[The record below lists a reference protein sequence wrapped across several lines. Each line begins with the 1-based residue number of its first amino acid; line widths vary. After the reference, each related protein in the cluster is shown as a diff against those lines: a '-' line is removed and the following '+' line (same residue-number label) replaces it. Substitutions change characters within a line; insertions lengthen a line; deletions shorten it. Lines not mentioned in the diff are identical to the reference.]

1 MLFEF
6 PTIKQEARSMRI
18 HCAGWAV
25 LLCAPLFLAPLAQA
39 HHSNSA
45 FYVDK
50 VITIQGVVKE
60 FKWANPHVWIIMTVE
75 DGKGNKVDW
84 KVEGRPPG
92 ILGRSGWTPKSLQ
105 PGETITVDL
114 SPAKDATASGLIARV
129 TKADGTILS
138 NAPPPTE

>member
-1 MLFEF
+1 MNV
-6 PTIKQEARSMRI
+6 RSI
-18 HCAGWAV
+18 ACG
-25 LLCAPLFLAPLAQA
+25 LLLGAALLLAPFAQA

-50 VITIQGVVKE
+50 VITIKGVVKE
-60 FKWANPHVWIIMTVE
+60 FRWSNPHVWIILTVD
-75 DGKGNKVDW
+75 DGKGNSVDW

-92 ILGRSGWTPKSLQ
+92 ILGRAGWTPKSLR

>member
-1 MLFEF
+1 
-6 PTIKQEARSMRI
+6 MRVPAI
-18 HCAGWAV
+18 IRCAALGAV
-25 LLCAPLFLAPLAQA
+25 LFLAPLAEA

-45 FYVDK
+45 FYVTK

-60 FKWANPHVWIIMTVE
+60 FRWSNPHVWILLTVD

-92 ILGRSGWTPKSLQ
+92 ILGRAGWTPKILQ

-114 SPAKDATASGLIARV
+114 SPAKDDTASGLIARV

>member
-1 MLFEF
+1 
-6 PTIKQEARSMRI
+6 MRI
-18 HCAGWAV
+18 AAIIGCAALGA
-25 LLCAPLFLAPLAQA
+25 ALFLAPAAEA

-50 VITIQGVVKE
+50 VITIKGVVKE
-60 FKWANPHVWIIMTVE
+60 FRWSNPHVWIILTVD

-92 ILGRSGWTPKSLQ
+92 ILGRAGWSPKVLQ

-114 SPAKDATASGLIARV
+114 SPAKDDTASGLIARV